1 MGVSPGDLELLSE
14 QIDRPFLRQ
23 QREEFEK

>member
-1 MGVSPGDLELLSE
+1 VLAGGLDYHAA

-23 QREEFEK
+23 QREALLRGA